1 MSPKGLAAFRHGN
14 CEEIHGRH
22 QSLDVP
28 RQGGER
34 MNRIFAI
41 AAAVLAMCAG
51 QSPMVYAQTGSPSSQ
66 SQEREIAPGSQVVQV
81 VEGKVSAV
89 RGRWIVFANGTQVA
103 VPDNVV
109 HHFEMK
115 PGAVVRA
122 MYEEREGQKFAT
134 SIELRGP
141 AADRQ

>member
-1 MSPKGLAAFRHGN
+1 MK
-14 CEEIHGRH
+14 
-22 QSLDVP
+22 
-28 RQGGER
+28 
-34 MNRIFAI
+34 RII
-41 AAAVLAMCAG
+41 ATAAVVLAICAG
-51 QSPMVYAQTGSPSSQ
+51 QPVIVAAQQAGATSI
-66 SQEREIAPGSQVVQV
+66 QEADFTPGAQV

-89 RGRWIVFANGTQVA
+89 KGRWIVFTNGTQVA

-134 SIELRGP
+134 SLELTGP
-141 AADRQ
+141 AANQQ

>member
-1 MSPKGLAAFRHGN
+1 
-14 CEEIHGRH
+14 
-22 QSLDVP
+22 
-28 RQGGER
+28 

-41 AAAVLAMCAG
+41 AAIVLGISAG
-51 QSPMVYAQTGSPSSQ
+51 QSLMVFAQTAAPA
-66 SQEREIAPGSQVVQV
+66 SQEQEVSQASQV

-115 PGAVVRA
+115 PGAVIRA

-141 AADRQ
+141 AANQQ

>member
-1 MSPKGLAAFRHGN
+1 
-14 CEEIHGRH
+14 
-22 QSLDVP
+22 
-28 RQGGER
+28 

-51 QSPMVYAQTGSPSSQ
+51 QSSMVYAQTGSPSSQ
-66 SQEREIAPGSQVVQV
+66 SQEREIAPGSQV

-141 AADRQ
+141 AANQQ

>member
-1 MSPKGLAAFRHGN
+1 MK
-14 CEEIHGRH
+14 
-22 QSLDVP
+22 
-28 RQGGER
+28 
-34 MNRIFAI
+34 RIFAI
-41 AAAVLAMCAG
+41 TAVVLAVCAG
-51 QSPMVYAQTGSPSSQ
+51 QSLVVFAQTAAPSTQEQELSPYS
-66 SQEREIAPGSQVVQV
+66 QV

-115 PGAVVRA
+115 PGAVIRA

-141 AADRQ
+141 AANQQQ

>member
-1 MSPKGLAAFRHGN
+1 MK
-14 CEEIHGRH
+14 
-22 QSLDVP
+22 
-28 RQGGER
+28 
-34 MNRIFAI
+34 RIFAI
-41 AAAVLAMCAG
+41 AAAVLAICAG

-141 AADRQ
+141 AANQQ

>member
-1 MSPKGLAAFRHGN
+1 MSPKGLAVFRHGN
-14 CEEIHGRH
+14 CEQIDERH

-51 QSPMVYAQTGSPSSQ
+51 QSPMVYGQTRSPSSQ
-66 SQEREIAPGSQVVQV
+66 SQEREIAPGTQMVQV

-103 VPDNVV
+103 VPDNVA
-109 HHFEMK
+109 HLEMK

-134 SIELRGP
+134 SIELRGHG
-141 AADRQ
+141 ADQQ

>member
-1 MSPKGLAAFRHGN
+1 
-14 CEEIHGRH
+14 
-22 QSLDVP
+22 
-28 RQGGER
+28 

-41 AAAVLAMCAG
+41 AAAVLTMCAG
-51 QSPMVYAQTGSPSSQ
+51 QSPMVYGQTGSPSSQ

-141 AADRQ
+141 GADQQ

>member
-1 MSPKGLAAFRHGN
+1 
-14 CEEIHGRH
+14 
-22 QSLDVP
+22 
-28 RQGGER
+28 
-34 MNRIFAI
+34 MNRFFAI
-41 AAAVLAMCAG
+41 AAVVLAMSAG
-51 QSPMVYAQTGSPSSQ
+51 QSLVVFAQTAAPA
-66 SQEREIAPGSQVVQV
+66 SQEQELSPASQM

-134 SIELRGP
+134 SIELKGP
-141 AADRQ
+141 AANQQ

>member
-1 MSPKGLAAFRHGN
+1 
-14 CEEIHGRH
+14 
-22 QSLDVP
+22 
-28 RQGGER
+28 

-51 QSPMVYAQTGSPSSQ
+51 QSPMVYGQTGSPSSQ
-66 SQEREIAPGSQVVQV
+66 SQEREIAPGTQMVQV

-89 RGRWIVFANGTQVA
+89 RGRWIVFTNGTQVA
-103 VPDNVV
+103 VPDNVAHV
-109 HHFEMK
+109 EMK

-134 SIELRGP
+134 SIELRGH
-141 AADRQ
+141 AADKQ

>member
-1 MSPKGLAAFRHGN
+1 MK
-14 CEEIHGRH
+14 
-22 QSLDVP
+22 
-28 RQGGER
+28 
-34 MNRIFAI
+34 RIFAI
-41 AAAVLAMCAG
+41 AAVVLAMCAG
-51 QSPMVYAQTGSPSSQ
+51 QSLVVFAQTAVPATQEQELSPAS
-66 SQEREIAPGSQVVQV
+66 QV

-115 PGAVVRA
+115 PGAVIRA

-134 SIELRGP
+134 SIELKGP
-141 AADRQ
+141 AANQE

>member
-1 MSPKGLAAFRHGN
+1 
-14 CEEIHGRH
+14 
-22 QSLDVP
+22 
-28 RQGGER
+28 

-41 AAAVLAMCAG
+41 AAVVLAISAG
-51 QSPMVYAQTGSPSSQ
+51 QPLVVFAQTAAPA
-66 SQEREIAPGSQVVQV
+66 SQEQEVSQASQV

-115 PGAVVRA
+115 PGAVIRA

-141 AADRQ
+141 AANQQ

>member
-1 MSPKGLAAFRHGN
+1 
-14 CEEIHGRH
+14 
-22 QSLDVP
+22 
-28 RQGGER
+28 
-34 MNRIFAI
+34 MNRIFAV
-41 AAAVLAMCAG
+41 AAVVLAMCAG
-51 QSPMVYAQTGSPSSQ
+51 QSLVVFAQTAAPT
-66 SQEREIAPGSQVVQV
+66 SQEQEITPGSQV

-115 PGAVVRA
+115 PGAVIRA

-141 AADRQ
+141 AADQQ

>member
-1 MSPKGLAAFRHGN
+1 MSPKWLAAFRHGN
-14 CEEIHGRH
+14 CGQVDERH
-22 QSLDVP
+22 QSLDVS

-51 QSPMVYAQTGSPSSQ
+51 QSPMVYGQTALPSSQ
-66 SQEREIAPGSQVVQV
+66 SQEREIAPGSQV

-103 VPDNVV
+103 VPDNVI

-141 AADRQ
+141 AADKQ

>member
-1 MSPKGLAAFRHGN
+1 
-14 CEEIHGRH
+14 
-22 QSLDVP
+22 
-28 RQGGER
+28 

-41 AAAVLAMCAG
+41 AAAVLAMCVG
-51 QSPMVYAQTGSPSSQ
+51 QSTIVFAQATTPS
-66 SQEREIAPGSQVVQV
+66 SQEREIAPGTQMVQV

-89 RGRWIVFANGTQVA
+89 RGRWIVFTNGTQVA
-103 VPDNVV
+103 VPDNVAHV
-109 HHFEMK
+109 EMK

>member
-14 CEEIHGRH
+14 CGQIDERH

-34 MNRIFAI
+34 MNRNFAI

-51 QSPMVYAQTGSPSSQ
+51 QSPMVYGQTGSPSSQ
-66 SQEREIAPGSQVVQV
+66 SQEREIAAGSQV

-109 HHFEMK
+109 HRFEMK

-134 SIELRGP
+134 SIELKGP
-141 AADRQ
+141 AADQQ